1 MWPYMLC
8 FTLSS
13 VFTGCASYLKK
24 KNKILFIGVSI
35 IAILFPC
42 ILAGARDYT
51 IGSDVL
57 VYGNRIFYN
66 SLSLSFTEYMKTDAE
81 FLYLI
86 LVYVC
91 SHICPELFFQYF
103 IIEAIIF
110 IPVYFILQRDECYRY
125 AWLGV
130 AVYFLVLFP
139 YSLNL
144 LRQSIAVSIV
154 LFSLHFVLN
163 HKFKWFVLSIFI
175 AVLFHKTAIIALLI
189 YPIFILIQG
198 EDHNLI
204 PNTKIRKMQRFATKH
219 GTVISWLMIIIS
231 FFAVTQL
238 DKLITAFYK
247 FDNDSYSY
255 FYDRLGGQVP
265 LLNVLIQIFLLM
277 PVFLIYFINNKY
289 YSYKDNNIKVLFTL
303 SAMGLVLYQA
313 RIISNE
319 MYRIS
324 MYFFIFL
331 PIFTEKTI
339 NLKSKQ
345 LRRWL
350 SVFIVLT
357 FAVIYFVYFFV
368 ICKWNKV
375 YPYTSIILGIN

>member
-1 MWPYMLC
+1 MLPYMLC

-13 VFTGCASYLKK
+13 VFTGCASYFKK
-24 KNKILFIGVSI
+24 KNKILYVGISI
-35 IAILFPC
+35 IAILIPC
-42 ILAGARDYT
+42 VLAGARDYT
-51 IGSDVL
+51 IGTDVL
-57 VYGNRIFYN
+57 IYGNHIFNN

-91 SHICPELFFQYF
+91 SHICPNLFFQYF

-110 IPVYFILQRDECYRY
+110 IPIYITCQRDESYRY

-154 LFSLHFVLN
+154 LFSFHFVLN
-163 HKFKWFVLSIFI
+163 YKFKWFALSIFI
-175 AVLFHKTAIIALLI
+175 AVLFHKTAVIALLI
-189 YPIFILIQG
+189 YPIFLLIQG
-198 EDHNLI
+198 EDHQLK
-204 PNTKIRKMQRFATKH
+204 PNAKINKIQKFAAKH
-219 GTVISWLMIIIS
+219 GTTVSWLMIIVS
-231 FFAVTQL
+231 FFTLTQL
-238 DKLITAFYK
+238 DRIISAFYI

-255 FYDRLGGQVP
+255 FYDRLGGQVS
-265 LLNVLIQIFLLM
+265 LINVLIQIFLLI
-277 PVFLIYFINNKY
+277 PVFLIYLINNKY
-289 YSYKDNNIKVLFTL
+289 YSYKDNNIKVIFTL
-303 SAMGLVLYQA
+303 SAMGLILYQA
-313 RIISNE
+313 RLISSE

-331 PIFTEKTI
+331 PVFTEKTI

-345 LRRWL
+345 SHRWFNA
-350 SVFIVLT
+350 FIILI
-357 FAVIYFVYFFV
+357 FAVMYFVYFFV

-375 YPYTSIILGIN
+375 YPYTSTILGIN

>member
-13 VFTGCASYLKK
+13 VFTGCASYFKK
-24 KNKILFIGVSI
+24 KNKILFVGISI
-35 IAILFPC
+35 IAILIPC
-42 ILAGARDYT
+42 VLAGARDYT

-57 VYGNRIFYN
+57 IYGNHIFYN
-66 SLSLSFTEYMKTDAE
+66 SLALSFTEYMKTNAE

-110 IPVYFILQRDECYRY
+110 IPIYITLQRDECYRY

-130 AVYFLVLFP
+130 AVYFLVLYP

-154 LFSLHFVLN
+154 LYSLRFVLN
-163 HKFKWFVLSIFI
+163 HKIKWFILSIVI
-175 AVLFHKTAIIALLI
+175 AVLFHKTAVIALLI
-189 YPIFILIQG
+189 YPMFLLIQG
-198 EDHNLI
+198 NDHKLMLNNRI
-204 PNTKIRKMQRFATKH
+204 SKIQKFASRH
-219 GTVISWLMIIIS
+219 GTTVSWLMIIIS
-231 FFAVTQL
+231 FFVLTQL
-238 DKLITAFYK
+238 DRIITAFYM
-247 FDNDSYSY
+247 FDSDSYSY
-255 FYDRLGGQVP
+255 FYDRLGGQTL
-265 LLNVLIQIFLLM
+265 LLNVLIQIFLLI
-277 PVFLIYFINNKY
+277 PVFLMYFINNKY

-313 RIISNE
+313 RMISNE

-324 MYFFIFL
+324 LYFFIFL
-331 PIFTEKTI
+331 PIFTEQTV

-345 LRRWL
+345 SSRWFNA
-350 SVFIVLT
+350 FIILI
-357 FAVIYFVYFFV
+357 FAVMYFVYFFV
-368 ICKWNKV
+368 ICKWNRV
-375 YPYTSIILGIN
+375 YPYTSTILGIN